1 MHMYKLQLSTTL
13 ILLLMISAVACKNS
27 DNAPQAPMQCKQLHT
42 GEFSYYAP
50 TKTGEIPFRI
60 WRTDSTQLEVSG
72 IDSTFFKITWTDD
85 CHYELLLLRSTFRI
99 STEQLNIT
107 KTYPML
113 NSIDYIGDSFYKFT
127 AEREANEFLL
137 EDTMYIK

>member
-1 MHMYKLQLSTTL
+1 MYKLQLSST
-13 ILLLMISAVACKNS
+13 ILLLTLIGAVACKNT
-27 DNAPQAPMQCKQLHT
+27 DNPTKAPMQCKQLHN
-42 GEFSYYAP
+42 GQFSYYVP
-50 TKTGEIPFRI
+50 TATGEIPFRI
-60 WRTDSTQLEVSG
+60 WRSDTTQIEVSEK
-72 IDSTFFKITWTDD
+72 DSTFFKITWTDD
-85 CHYELLLLRSTFRI
+85 CHYELLLLRSTFKI
-99 STEQLNIT
+99 STEQLNTT